1 MLLRMGIPI
10 TSTTEPYGIS
20 RSLMMLS
27 KLLFISIFTLGS
39 MQACKNTNSGLAFD
53 WDTDLVENDDL
64 EDVPVH
70 KPVKTQIVDGEACRD
85 KSQPCFTLLINIPT
99 QTLISDQGLALLSL
113 ASESKQFESNI
124 KSYCKKGIQ
133 NFVDTYKEP
142 LKNQI
147 LHPLNM
153 KISQKLA
160 EMGSENRRCVIN
172 YFADEDSSSGYERIK
187 SKLSE
192 KDFGI
197 SVRLT
202 KFQIK
207 SSSLDSQAGLF
218 NFLKE
223 DTQSFVEFR
232 DIRIYG
238 RSQEHGLKDSAGTME
253 LDIVS
258 ASKKM
263 DSSLEFNIDFEKLKA
278 NMANIDLEKISSENV
293 KTFISKSQSALAS
306 MSGDALAMLSFGI
319 KTVKNICADN
329 QCSIDRNTENTA
341 LEIALDSPIPTDVN
355 EKFRLASIR
364 MVESLLRTPIEKGYG
379 MQFKSLWLQD

>member
-1 MLLRMGIPI
+1 
-10 TSTTEPYGIS
+10 
-20 RSLMMLS
+20 MLS

-263 DSSLEFNIDFEKLKA
+263 DSSLEFNINFEKLKA